1 VVVTEFTARTTH
13 RGELMGVAPT
23 GRRIEIPVCS
33 VVEVQDGK
41 ILAQREY
48 FDTGLL
54 HQQLGVAGRPA

>member
-1 VVVTEFTARTTH
+1 
-13 RGELMGVAPT
+13 MGVAPT